1 MARNYKKF
9 DVYHLAYDFVLD
21 IYRKTKNFPE
31 SEKHNITSQIRR
43 AATSIPLNIA
53 EGSAKASDK
62 EFVHYLN
69 TAYASGKEVEVLLNL
84 CNDLKYLDKID
95 FEHLS
100 NKLDKLNAKQFLF
113 LRNRE
118 SCVKNRKHH
127 FFKKFEDKKS

>member
-9 DVYHLAYDFVLD
+9 DIYHLAYDFVLE

-62 EFVHYLN
+62 EFVHFLN
-69 TAYASGKEVEVLLNL
+69 IAYASGKEVEVLLNL
-84 CNDLKYLDKID
+84 CRDLKYFNNDD
-95 FEHLS
+95 FEYLS
-100 NKLDKLNAKQFLF
+100 NKLDQLNAKQFLF

-118 SCVKNRKHH
+118 SCVKSKRYQ
-127 FFKKFEDKKS
+127 FFKKFEEKK